1 MSSILLILSAAL
13 AATLSLVGVAVGV
26 FYRRKFG
33 EGTHGWLLPLGAGL
47 GVLGIGLQAVPA
59 LPRVA
64 GDLVALLGAVVLSLG
79 TFWLWF
85 VMMGP
90 RK

>member
-1 MSSILLILSAAL
+1 MSSLLLIFSAIL
-13 AATLSLVGVAVGV
+13 AATLSLVGMAVGV

-33 EGTHGWLLPLGAGL
+33 EGTHGWLLPLGGVL

-59 LPRVA
+59 LPRVV
-64 GDLVALLGAVVLSLG
+64 GDLVALIGGVVLALG
-79 TFWLWF
+79 TFWLWY

>member
-1 MSSILLILSAAL
+1 M
-13 AATLSLVGVAVGV
+13 
-26 FYRRKFG
+26 
-33 EGTHGWLLPLGAGL
+33 
-47 GVLGIGLQAVPA
+47 LGIGLQAVPA

-64 GDLVALLGAVVLSLG
+64 GDLVALLGAVAVSLG
-79 TFWLWF
+79 TFWLWY

>member
-1 MSSILLILSAAL
+1 MSSLSLIFSAIL
-13 AATLSLVGVAVGV
+13 AATLSLVGMAVGV

-33 EGTHGWLLPLGAGL
+33 EGTHGWLLPVGGGI

-59 LPRVA
+59 LPRVV
-64 GDLVALLGAVVLSLG
+64 GDLVALIGAVVLALG
-79 TFWLWF
+79 TFWLWY

>member
-1 MSSILLILSAAL
+1 MSPLFLIASAILAG
-13 AATLSLVGVAVGV
+13 TLSLVGMAVGA
-26 FYRRKFG
+26 FYRKKFG
-33 EGTHGWLLPLGAGL
+33 ESTHGWLLPLGGGL
-47 GVLGIGLQAVPA
+47 GVLGICLQAVPA

-64 GDLVALLGAVVLSLG
+64 GDLIALLGAVAVSLG
-79 TFWLWF
+79 TFWLWY

>member
-1 MSSILLILSAAL
+1 MSSLSLIFAAIL
-13 AATLSLVGVAVGV
+13 AATLSLVGMAVGA
-26 FYRRKFG
+26 FYRKKFG
-33 EGTHGWLLPLGAGL
+33 EGTHGWLLPLGGGL

-59 LPRVA
+59 LPRVV
-64 GDLVALLGAVVLSLG
+64 GDLVALIGAVVLSLG
-79 TFWLWF
+79 TFWLWY